1 MSAVEPDPKPMHT
14 MTITDPAH
22 QRIFGESRGGFYPAA
37 CEILQVYA
45 RRKAYFAGR
54 APPDVVQA
62 DYEQAIHE
70 LSVEFEIETGLL

>member
-1 MSAVEPDPKPMHT
+1 MEPDPKPMHT
-14 MTITDPAH
+14 MTITDPAR
-22 QRIFGESRGGFYPAA
+22 QGIFGGGCGGFYPMA

-45 RRKAYFAGR
+45 RRQAYLAGR

-70 LSVEFEIETGLL
+70 LSVVLEIETGLL